1 MRRCWKWL
9 VLSLWL
15 AAGPG
20 TSLACAFVVPG
31 TWSLAGYDPAQASV
45 RSESQAIRVQA
56 GKGCQAW
63 LRMEWPGAAGDL
75 PLSGPGKT
83 SLRVVLSTDPGGASL
98 LQPAPQDAGLI
109 QLAESRETS
118 FHLWARPLPGQWI
131 EPGTYSAVL
140 RMSLVGVSGV
150 LAERELPVSITV
162 RAAVRA
168 SFAGSG
174 GKVARLDFGELAQGL
189 QRSVGLDVQA
199 NTGHRLTLESS
210 QRGRLVNKRFS
221 QSAIS
226 YRLRVAG
233 VLVSAEASGAGLSI
247 PSAGQAR
254 HRIEVE
260 IGPVEKVL
268 AGDYEDDLLITITA
282 Q

>member
-1 MRRCWKWL
+1 MRRLRQWL
-9 VLSLWL
+9 MLALWL

-20 TSLACAFVVPG
+20 SALACALVVPG
-31 TWSLAGYDPAQASV
+31 KWSLDGYDPAQASG
-45 RSESQAIRVQA
+45 RAESQAVRVQA

-63 LRMEWPGAAGDL
+63 LRVEWPGVAGDL
-75 PLSGPGKT
+75 PLSGPGAT
-83 SLRVVLSTDPGGASL
+83 SLRVTLSTDSAGASP
-98 LQPAPQDAGLI
+98 LQPAPQDAAWFKLEAG
-109 QLAESRETS
+109 REAL
-118 FHLWARPLPGQWI
+118 FYLWARPLPGQWI
-131 EPGTYSAVL
+131 EPGTYSAQL
-140 RMSLVGVSGV
+140 RLSLVGAGGT
-150 LAERELPVSITV
+150 LAERELPVSINV
-162 RAAVRA
+162 KAAVRA
-168 SFAGSG
+168 GFAGSG
-174 GKVARLDFGELAQGL
+174 GKLARLDFGELAQGL

-199 NTGHRLTLESS
+199 NTGHRVTLEST
-210 QRGRLVNKRFS
+210 QRGRLVNRRFS

-233 VLVSAEASGAGLSI
+233 VPVSAETSGAGLSI
-247 PSAGQAR
+247 ASAGQAR

>member
-1 MRRCWKWL
+1 MKGLRHWMML
-9 VLSLWL
+9 AFWL
-15 AAGPG
+15 AAGPC
-20 TSLACAFVVPG
+20 SALACALVVPG
-31 TWSLAGYDPAQASV
+31 HWSLDGYDPAQASG
-45 RSESQAIRVQA
+45 RAEPQAIRVQA

-63 LRMEWPGAAGDL
+63 LRVEWQGMAGDL
-75 PLSGPGKT
+75 PLAGPGA
-83 SLRVVLSTDPGGASL
+83 SNLRLALSTDSAGASP
-98 LQPAPQDAGLI
+98 LQPAPQDAALF
-109 QLAESRETS
+109 QLEAGREAL
-118 FHLWARPLPGQWI
+118 FYLWARPLPGQWI
-131 EPGTYSAVL
+131 EPGTYSALL
-140 RMSLVGVSGV
+140 RLSLVGAAGT
-150 LAERELPVSITV
+150 LAEADLPVSINV
-162 RAAVRA
+162 KAAVRA
-168 SFAGSG
+168 GFAGSG
-174 GKVARLDFGELAQGL
+174 GKLARLDFGELAQGL

-199 NTGHRLTLESS
+199 NTGHRVTLEST
-210 QRGRLVNKRFS
+210 QRGQLVNRRFS

-233 VLVSAEASGAGLSI
+233 VVVGAEASGAGITI